1 MNRKYLALALAGACV
16 SVSAVSAQAQERSAV
31 RPDFAVVDREAVRV
45 IVYRPRVTVGEQST
59 GGLFEPR
66 ADWNDQARQFLDA
79 ALVNSQQAL
88 GHSVIAPPEISGEQG
103 RLLNQ
108 YQALFNSVADSVIN
122 YQFFVGNRLE
132 TKKRDNRNS
141 QFDWSLGPGVRN
153 LPGAE
158 GADYAL
164 FLTTT
169 DHYGSTGRKVL
180 QVFAA
185 LGGVGVQSGVH
196 AGYAGL
202 VDLKTGD
209 ILWINADKQMGGDV
223 RTPDGAAR
231 RMSQLLEDFPLASPA
246 AAAN

>member
-1 MNRKYLALALAGACV
+1 MNRKYLGLALASACLM
-16 SVSAVSAQAQERSAV
+16 VSAVPAQAQERSAV
-31 RPDFAVVDREAVRV
+31 RPDFVVTDRNAVRV

-59 GGLFEPR
+59 GGMFEPR
-66 ADWNDQARQFLDA
+66 ADWNDQARQFLDS

-88 GHSVIAPPEISGEQG
+88 GHSVIAPPEITGEQG

-132 TKKRDNRNS
+132 TKKRDNRNA
-141 QFDWSLGPGVRN
+141 QFDWSLGPGVSN
-153 LPGAE
+153 LPGAQD
-158 GADYAL
+158 ADYAL

-169 DHYGSTGRKVL
+169 DHYGSTGRKML

-223 RTPDGAAR
+223 RTPDGAER
-231 RMSQLLEDFPLASPA
+231 RMSQLLEDFPLASAAPA
-246 AAAN
+246 AN